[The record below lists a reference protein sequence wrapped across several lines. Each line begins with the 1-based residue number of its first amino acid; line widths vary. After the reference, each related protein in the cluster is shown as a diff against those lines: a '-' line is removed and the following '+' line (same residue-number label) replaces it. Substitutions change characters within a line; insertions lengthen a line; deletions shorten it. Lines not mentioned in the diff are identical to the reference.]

1 MPISLSS
8 RWWINQLPKDL
19 LPDYAKANLHTILDL
34 TIVEDVKVMIQKYAH
49 FDEMIETNAGCTISC
64 HCGPNTLGIL
74 FLRKESKCGS

>member
-34 TIVEDVKVMIQKYAH
+34 TK
-49 FDEMIETNAGCTISC
+49 TISRVLIITSENI
-64 HCGPNTLGIL
+64 HINSFMFEPLIDISL
-74 FLRKESKCGS
+74 DELVSLYRDVSSKLVIC